1 MSGLLMSQREKT
13 SSICSVSKLYVLST
27 VWNSKSAGDPL
38 FDKKC
43 YECCPERRRSPDPT
57 PVRSL
62 SIVMLLNRD
71 SRWRTGRTSLNITLI

>member
-27 VWNSKSAGDPL
+27 VWKSKSAGDPL

-43 YECCPERRRSPDPT
+43 YECCPERRWSPDPT

-62 SIVMLLNRD
+62 SIVMLAGVGWV
-71 SRWRTGRTSLNITLI
+71 S